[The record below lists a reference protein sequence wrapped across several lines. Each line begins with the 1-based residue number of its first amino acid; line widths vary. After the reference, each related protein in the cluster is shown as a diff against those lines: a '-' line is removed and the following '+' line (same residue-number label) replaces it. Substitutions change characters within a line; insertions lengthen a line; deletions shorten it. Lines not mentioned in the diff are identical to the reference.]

1 MAKKNLKE
9 ILSANNKGKITEEDK
24 ALVENWIMFGK
35 HHVPDLSEREIE
47 QDLVT
52 IDAGLPLVKPRPV
65 TVLWPRIAAAAVI
78 LLILSIGGAYY
89 AGWGIFQRSQ
99 NVYVN
104 DIAPGGSKAVLTLA
118 NGQKIS
124 LTDAKDGE
132 LANQA
137 GVIIKKKANGQ
148 ITYTVTGRG
157 DANRLA
163 AEYNTID
170 VPLGGQYQ
178 VDLPD
183 GTKVWLDAQSSFRY
197 PVNFSGKERNVEITG
212 EAYFEVAHNK
222 SMPFKVKS
230 IGQTVEVLGT
240 HFNVMAYPGEKLI
253 KTTLLEGSVKI
264 SSTTAAQVIVP
275 GQQAQVS
282 AAAIKVVEADVED
295 AVAWKNGYFKFHENL
310 EGIMNKIARWYN
322 VEIIYEESPDPIQ
335 EFAGEIS
342 RSKNI
347 SAVLNII
354 EKTSN
359 IHFKVEGRRVIVK
372 K

>member
-1 MAKKNLKE
+1 MAKKNLKN
-9 ILSANNKGKITEEDK
+9 ILSAYHKGDITQEDK
-24 ALVENWIMFGK
+24 ALVENWLAFGK
-35 HHVPDLSEREIE
+35 HEATELTEREVE
-47 QDLVT
+47 QDLLT
-52 IDAGLPLVKPRPV
+52 IDVGLPIVKPRPV
-65 TVLWPRIAAAAVI
+65 MVLWSRLAAAAVI
-78 LLILSIGGAYY
+78 LLLLSFGGAYY
-89 AGWGIFQRSQ
+89 AGWGIFRTSQ

-104 DIAPGGSKAVLTLA
+104 DIAPGGNKAVLTLA

-132 LANQA
+132 LASQA

-148 ITYTVTGRG
+148 ITYTIAGRG
-157 DANRLA
+157 GANRLA

-170 VPLGGQYQ
+170 VPMGGQYQ

-183 GTKVWLDAQSSFRY
+183 GTKIWLDAQSSFRY
-197 PVNFSGKERNVEITG
+197 PVNFTGKERKVEVTG

-230 IGQTVEVLGT
+230 AGQIVEVLGT

-264 SSTTAAQVIVP
+264 SNATSEQVIAP

-282 AAAIKVVEADVED
+282 SSAIKVVDADVED

-322 VEIIYEESPDPIQ
+322 VEIIYEETPDSIQ
-335 EFAGEIS
+335 EFGGEIS
-342 RSKNI
+342 RGKNI